1 MDPTIG
7 WYQPEQEGPAKILW
21 SRIWD
26 DASKRLNNLNLNSM
40 MESRDYIPL
49 EIRDDLQQM
58 GGGRT
63 TNNHLYCRTR
73 RKANENRAS
82 TFGMNENR
90 DELIGTY
97 GGCPWQAVRK
107 NVHYSRGILGLH
119 EEVKDF
125 YLYML
130 PTIEEQKMRE
140 TVVEEIKRVILG
152 LYPKATVD
160 VFGSFRTGLYLPTS
174 DIDLVVMGD
183 WDELPLHALKDVLI
197 KNNVA
202 DECDIKVLDKAS
214 VPIVKLTEKKS
225 EVKVDISFNMQNGVH
240 SAKLITDFKE
250 RFPVLAP
257 LVMVLKHFL
266 LERDLNEVFT
276 GGISSYSLILLT
288 ISFLQ
293 LHPRDMTIEKDVNL
307 GVLLIEFFELYG
319 RKFNYLKTGI
329 RIKGEGSYISKEE
342 IQRDMVDGYRPSML
356 CIEDPLTP
364 GNDIGRSSYGALKV
378 KQSFEFAYTTLL
390 QAVSPMCP
398 EFISKHSIL
407 GRIVRITDD
416 VVEYRQQIK
425 LKYADKAVPVVIHK
439 LNSYHRQQHQ
449 LKRVSQDSEES
460 SSGSVYCTSEGS
472 SATGSAASGD
482 SDSEANN
489 VSSSNGLEQN
499 YSATINCKSSR
510 TNSAPP
516 QRRPHAIP
524 ATRNN
529 GNRNQFR
536 MQQSVTKN
544 REEKEI
550 GCVEVKRIQPV
561 ASMGPKEKAKEKQS
575 MSQSSSSANSS
586 GSEQKPQNSA
596 QKYQYPPMSRNP
608 SFNHGN
614 IRSNNF
620 KSKRKKHNNG
630 QRRSDSP
637 PPVRL

>member
-7 WYQPEQEGPAKILW
+7 WYQPEQEGPAKVLW

-26 DASKRLNNLNLNSM
+26 DASKRLNNLNLNNI
-40 MESRDYIPL
+40 MESRDFIPL
-49 EIRDDLQQM
+49 DLRDDVNVHQQQL
-58 GGGRT
+58 GGGR
-63 TNNHLYCRTR
+63 TNNHLYSRTR
-73 RKANENRAS
+73 RKGNENRAV
-82 TFGMNENR
+82 TTGMNSNPR
-90 DELIGTY
+90 ELIGNY
-97 GGCPWQAVRK
+97 GGCPWRALRQDQ
-107 NVHYSRGILGLH
+107 YSRGVLGLH

-125 YLYML
+125 YTYMS
-130 PTIEEQKMRE
+130 PTKEEQKMRE
-140 TVVEEIKRVILG
+140 TVVEQIKKVILG
-152 LYPKATVD
+152 LYPKANVE

-183 WDELPLHALKDVLI
+183 WDELPLHELKVALI
-197 KNNVA
+197 KSNVS

-225 EVKVDISFNMQNGVH
+225 EVKVDISFNMQNGVR
-240 SAKLITDFKE
+240 SANLITDFKE

-293 LHPRDMTIEKDVNL
+293 LHERDMTIERDYNL

-319 RKFNYLKTGI
+319 RRFNYLKTGI
-329 RIKGEGSYISKEE
+329 RIKGDGCYISKEE

-378 KQSFEFAYTTLL
+378 KQAFEFAYTTLL
-390 QAVSPMCP
+390 LALSKACP
-398 EFISKHSIL
+398 EFVSQHSLL

-416 VVEYRQQIK
+416 VIEYRQQIK
-425 LKYADKAVPVVIHK
+425 ARYAVQTVPVVIELKHE
-439 LNSYHRQQHQ
+439 LNPLYRHQNQ

-460 SSGSVYCTSEGS
+460 SSGSLYCTSEGS

-482 SDSEANN
+482 SDSETNN
-489 VSSSNGLEQN
+489 MSSKNGLKQN
-499 YSATINCKSSR
+499 FASTMNSKR
-510 TNSAPP
+510 TNATPP
-516 QRRPHAIP
+516 QRRPHGMAIN
-524 ATRNN
+524 RCV
-529 GNRNQFR
+529 GNRPQFR
-536 MQQSVTKN
+536 M
-544 REEKEI
+544 REEKEV
-550 GCVEVKRIQPV
+550 GSVEVKNLQPLV
-561 ASMGPKEKAKEKQS
+561 TLCPKENKPEKKQP
-575 MSQSSSSANSS
+575 MSQSSSSSSANSS
-586 GSEQKPQNSA
+586 GSEQR
-596 QKYQYPPMSRNP
+596 QKNQYPPITRNP

-614 IRSNNF
+614 IRNNNF

-637 PPVRL
+637 PP